1 MNVLKKSRKYLSLSY
16 DHHPLEQLSLVWS
29 DVSEVWIV
37 DSGSRLSSSQC
48 SVLVGWH
55 RSKWRDFLQD
65 SILLATIPT
74 GLGAILI
81 VLALLL
87 VVLVLMLTVLLPDQQ
102 SGNPE
107 DCL

>member
-48 SVLVGWH
+48 SVLVGWY
-55 RSKWRDFLQD
+55 RSIDFLQD